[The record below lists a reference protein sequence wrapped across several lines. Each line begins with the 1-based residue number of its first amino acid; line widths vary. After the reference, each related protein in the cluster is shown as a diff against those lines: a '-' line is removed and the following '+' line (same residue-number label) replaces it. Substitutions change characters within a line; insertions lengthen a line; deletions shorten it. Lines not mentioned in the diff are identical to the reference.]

1 MPNYNKTFLIP
12 NVRGEEEKIKLVII
26 NQKNY
31 PNKFVAHFD
40 EILYFSPN
48 KLDNKNKLG
57 IFTQL
62 FSDSIK
68 LNRKKVIMFKI
79 YIEG

>member
-40 EILYFSPN
+40 EILYFSPIN
-48 KLDNKNKLG
+48 S
-57 IFTQL
+57 T
-62 FSDSIK
+62 IK
-68 LNRKKVIMFKI
+68 ISLEYSLNFLVTASN
-79 YIEG
+79 